1 MSLKHVAIR
10 GIRRA
15 LGTQSILDQ
24 INDHN
29 EACASRLPVIALKA
43 MKKME
48 ELYTKLL
55 DAPLDD
61 EESGFSCN
69 QVPLLIDIN
78 DDIIWIP
85 ADLLCYL
92 WHTRVKAEPG
102 WMFHFLAET
111 AHYRWIRERL
121 KPGDV
126 AFDCGANLGFFTV
139 MMAACA
145 GPAGKV
151 HSFEPSP
158 TIRNDLLRVLRV
170 NGATNVVVS
179 PFALS
184 NALGKATF
192 CDITHRDVRREAS
205 FLKVLDQEKVL
216 SAASPE
222 NAGAGDPKEKDVEV
236 DVTTVDAY
244 ARENQLAPRLIKI
257 DVEGAEFLLLEGARE
272 CIAKYKPLLV
282 IEMHPDQKYLGHNRR
297 KKFPDVHRY
306 FDHNRL
312 KTFLDQ
318 YAYEY
323 TWDDKMY
330 YCQ

>member
-1 MSLKHVAIR
+1 MSIKHVVIR
-10 GIRRA
+10 GIRKA

-24 INDHN
+24 INAHN
-29 EACASRLPVIALKA
+29 DACVARQPIIAFKA

-48 ELYTKLL
+48 SLYEKLL
-55 DAPLDD
+55 DAPSDD
-61 EESGFSCN
+61 EVSGYSCN
-69 QVPLLIDIN
+69 QFPLLIDIN
-78 DDIIWIP
+78 DDLIWIP
-85 ADLLCYL
+85 ADLLCYI

-111 AHYRWIRERL
+111 DHYRWIRERL
-121 KPGDV
+121 KTGDV

-158 TIRNDLLRVLRV
+158 TIRNDLLRVLRI

-179 PFALS
+179 SCALS
-184 NALGKATF
+184 DAIGKATF

-205 FLKVLDQEKVL
+205 SLKVLDRENIL

-222 NAGAGDPKEKDVEV
+222 TAGTCDPKKKDVEV
-236 DVTTVDAY
+236 GVTTIDAY

-257 DVEGAEFLLLEGARE
+257 DVEGAEFMLLDGARE

-282 IEMHPDQKYLGHNRR
+282 IEMHPDQKYFAHNRLITY
-297 KKFPDVHRY
+297 PDVHKY

-323 TWDDKMY
+323 TWDDKIY